1 MAKMRA
7 PISFMLEGKVG
18 AITFYTSEG
27 RQISRASSNVSN
39 YGVSAK
45 RTTRQQRRRV
55 RWANLVNFYKIS
67 QDWMYFAFES
77 KKKGVSDYNK
87 LMSLNVSS
95 SQIALT
101 KNQAASG
108 ACVADSYQVTEGS
121 LPPIMM
127 RHQGDIWL
135 TNIAIGLE
143 SITDTTTIAEF
154 SRSVLAAN
162 SWMKENMQISF
173 ISYMQEI
180 DSLGIPRV
188 RCTPYELTLSKSS
201 TETVRSYLPEFCSS
215 LTNGYL
221 ATSDEIATG
230 CFTYILSLTENGK
243 TSVSTQR
250 LVNNNTQMTA
260 RFSSDDQ
267 LQLAVKSYSVTNTRF
282 LESGSEPTDQTLKDN
297 YIQRITMDSSEF
309 NESTE
314 YFDITTFGAGEL
326 KIYFANP
333 VKKVSSITLV
343 FATRGTQIS
352 QNIDIRDIQIID
364 NFHYVLLPEHFEGK
378 YLHKFIIVADGYI
391 YNYGNGQYP
400 SDPSGE

>member
-1 MAKMRA
+1 MRA

-67 QDWMYFAFES
+67 QGWMYFAFES

-95 SQIALT
+95 STIALT
-101 KNQAASG
+101 RNQAASG
-108 ACVADSYQVTEGS
+108 ACVAESYQVTEGS
-121 LPPIMM
+121 LPPVMM

-215 LTNGYL
+215 LSNGYL
-221 ATSDEIATG
+221 ATSNEIATG
-230 CFTYILSLTENGK
+230 CFTYILSITENGK

-250 LVNNNTQMTA
+250 LINNNTQMVA

-267 LQLAVKSYSVTNTRF
+267 LQLAINSYKVTNTRF
-282 LESGSEPTDQTLKDN
+282 LESGSDATDPTLKDN
-297 YIQRITMDSSEF
+297 YIQKITIRDREF
-309 NESTE
+309 TESTE
-314 YFDITTFGAGEL
+314 YFDMSNLSGHDVN
-326 KIYFANP
+326 IYFANQI
-333 VKKVSSITLV
+333 KDISSIKIV
-343 FATRGTQIS
+343 YATKGTPIS
-352 QNIDIRDIQIID
+352 QSIDTSSGQMIND
-364 NFHYVLLPEHFEGK
+364 HYNVLLPEELAGS
-378 YLHKFIIVADGYI
+378 YLAKFIIVADGYI

>member
-67 QDWMYFAFES
+67 QGWMYFAFES

-95 SQIALT
+95 SKIALT
-101 KNQAASG
+101 RNQAASG
-108 ACVADSYQVTEGS
+108 ACVVDSYQVTEGS

-127 RHQGDIWL
+127 RRQDNIWL

-154 SRSVLAAN
+154 SRSVLASN

-201 TETVRSYLPEFCSS
+201 TETVRSYLPKFCSS
-215 LTNGYL
+215 LANGYL
-221 ATSDEIATG
+221 ATSNEIATG

-243 TSVSTQR
+243 TLVSTQR
-250 LVNNNTQMTA
+250 LVSNNTQMTA

-267 LQLAVKSYSVTNTRF
+267 LQLAVQSYSVNNTRF
-282 LESGSEPTDQTLKDN
+282 LESGSEPTDPTLKDN
-297 YIQRITMDSSEF
+297 FIQRITIEGREF
-309 NESTE
+309 NESTAFFE
-314 YFDITTFGAGEL
+314 LPNTGDDEL

-333 VKKVSSITLV
+333 VKQVSSIKIV
-343 FATRGTQIS
+343 YATKGTPIS
-352 QNIDIRDIQIID
+352 QEVDIRDLQLID
-364 NFHYVLLPEHFEGK
+364 DAYYLLLPEELKGR
-378 YLHKFIIVADGYI
+378 YLEKFIIVADGYI